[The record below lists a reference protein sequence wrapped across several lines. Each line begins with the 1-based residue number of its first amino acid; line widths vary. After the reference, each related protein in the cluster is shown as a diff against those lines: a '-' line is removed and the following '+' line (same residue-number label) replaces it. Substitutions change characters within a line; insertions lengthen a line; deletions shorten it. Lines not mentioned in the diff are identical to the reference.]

1 MPDVQTAPVEEHRS
15 LSKQDLISAATKV
28 DPGGRYYIGRC
39 REKNKRYAK
48 AAEEGDPMV
57 RWSLEMKRSQ
67 KEGLNEVIGTII
79 EVCGKGITPDVMIV
93 ALSDWLAARNA
104 K

>member
-1 MPDVQTAPVEEHRS
+1 MPNAVDQVAEHRS
-15 LSKQDLISAATKV
+15 LSKQDLISASTRV
-28 DPGGRYYIGRC
+28 DPNGRYYIGRC

-48 AAEEGDPMV
+48 AAEEGDPFV

>member
-1 MPDVQTAPVEEHRS
+1 MPGVQTVPVEEHRS

-28 DPGGRYYIGRC
+28 DPEGRYYIGRC
-39 REKNKRYAK
+39 REKNKRYQRAL
-48 AAEEGDPMV
+48 EEGDPFV
-57 RWSLEMKRSQ
+57 RWSLEMKASQ

-79 EVCGKGITPDVMIV
+79 EVCGKGITPDVMIQ
-93 ALSDWLAARNA
+93 ALSDWLAARNS

>member
-1 MPDVQTAPVEEHRS
+1 M
-15 LSKQDLISAATKV
+15 SKQDLISASTRV
-28 DPGGRYYIGRC
+28 DPNGRYYIGRC

-48 AAEEGDPMV
+48 AAEEGDPFV